1 MNSNTKQTKKRSSAS
16 ISRKLNAALI
26 RRKFAKNIFTDII
39 IALLVVVVWCFATE
53 TSHGGF
59 ITNVSDRHF
68 AVTEHYP
75 IETRI
80 EQSFYDLVSSLRFGI
95 DPSYNMI
102 PFKGVIYCFNVRSG
116 NTLMPVSIDCS
127 VFLSLVSAAL
137 LLVIFL
143 QLLSFIIGHFTGR
156 GLIQKY
162 LRPIDDIAL
171 MAEKLSSSG
180 ERHTADDN
188 EVRSSVRTGEGEDD
202 TDISSA
208 ELEMLE
214 DTINSINDSGKRI
227 EVHESELSGLEA
239 AVNNM
244 LLRLEEGKRKQIRF
258 VDDASHELRT
268 PIAVI
273 QGYVN
278 MLDRWGKD
286 DPKVRDEA
294 IEALLSESEHMKTL
308 IDQLLFLARGE
319 MDRISLNKE
328 EIDVCELVDEIL
340 EESIMIDANHDYSI
354 SSLPESD
361 DGIPPKILA
370 DPALIK
376 QSIRI
381 LRDNAAK
388 YTEPGGSVTFK
399 VYEKS
404 VAVSGKGLESANKI
418 CIEVS
423 DSGIGI
429 PARDLP
435 RIFDRFYRCDSSRTS
450 NVSGSGL
457 GLSIAKWIVDE
468 HGGQIEAVSSVGIG
482 TKMTVILD
490 EAGKAK
496 I

>member
-1 MNSNTKQTKKRSSAS
+1 MNNNTKQTKKRSSAS
-16 ISRKLNAALI
+16 ISRKLNAALL
-26 RRKFAKNIFTDII
+26 RRKFAKNILTDIV
-39 IALLVVVVWCFATE
+39 IALLVIIVWCFATE

-68 AVTEHYP
+68 AVTEYYP

-80 EQSFYDLVSSLRFGI
+80 EQSFYDLINTIRLGGN
-95 DPSYNMI
+95 PSENMI

-116 NTLMPVSIDCS
+116 NSLMPVSIDCS

-137 LLVIFL
+137 LLVILL

-188 EVRSSVRTGEGEDD
+188 EVRSSVMTAEDD
-202 TDISSA
+202 TDISTT

-214 DTINSINDSGKRI
+214 DTINSIDDSGKRI
-227 EVHESELSGLEA
+227 EVHESELAGLEA

-328 EIDVCELVDEIL
+328 AIDVCELVDEIL

-388 YTEPGGSVTFK
+388 YTERGGSVTFK

-404 VAVSGKGLESANKI
+404 VAVSGRGQENVNKI

-490 EAGKAK
+490 ETEKSAE
-496 I
+496 